1 MKFGS
6 ITTPIVTDG
15 LLFNMDAANMASYPE
30 TGTTVTDTV
39 GNIAGTM
46 TSAEM
51 FISSNANVVANF
63 NFDGSDD
70 SINFGDI
77 LDAPTSFSIFSWI
90 NVFDDS
96 EFPIV
101 VKGIGALNI
110 REYALYVFG
119 GKVQGSIADE
129 SAGDV
134 DHLQGSTTITEVEWI
149 NVGTTW
155 DGSTLRVYLNG
166 VIDGS
171 VSTSVTEIENL
182 STPLYIGQDAS
193 PDFAR
198 GRISN
203 TQIYNRALSATEI
216 LHNYNA
222 LKGRFGLS

>member
-1 MKFGS
+1 MNFGS
-6 ITTPIVTDG
+6 IRTPIIPDG
-15 LLFNMDAANMASYPE
+15 LVFNMDAANRASYPQ

-46 TSAEM
+46 SGAEM
-51 FISSNANVVANF
+51 FISSNVNVAANF

-77 LDAPTSFSIFSWI
+77 LDAPSSLSIFAWI

-96 EFPIV
+96 EFPV
-101 VKGIGALNI
+101 VIKGAGALNV
-110 REYALYVFG
+110 REYGLYVYG
-119 GKVQGSIADE
+119 GKVMGVIADE

-134 DHLQGSTTITEVEWI
+134 DSIQGGTTITEVAWI

-166 VIDGS
+166 VLDGS

-182 STPLYIGQDAS
+182 STPLYIGQDTS

-203 TQIYNRALSATEI
+203 AQIYNRALSATEV

-222 LKGRFGLS
+222 LKSRFGL